1 MQYGFCV
8 VKYKCTSYFFML
20 KSIPW
25 CLVVVVWQDCARQ
38 NTVNIVNGAN
48 IVNIVVIVEICG
60 AGQVGHSDTC
70 HPIVMTLWSL
80 LFVAITTTT
89 SHQHNHLPLDD
100 NDIIPAPTPA
110 PQQWKGQLQT
120 ESSCNCYHSIVLF
133 PALLSHQH
141 RAGWWQWKRWGGC
154 LVVSGPLAS
163 TSQLGAAVTTLWLY
177 NNSILIVMA
186 ATISSHKHSSHLN
199 GAMPDISRHATLNFL
214 FTEGRFTVRWK

>member
-1 MQYGFCV
+1 MWSWASGPFWHLSSHCYD
-8 VKYKCTSYFFML
+8 
-20 KSIPW
+20 
-25 CLVVVVWQDCARQ
+25 LV
-38 NTVNIVNGAN
+38 ISL
-48 IVNIVVIVEICG
+48 ICG
-60 AGQVGHSDTC
+60 HHHHHITPAQSPPSVL
-70 HPIVMTLWSL
+70 PILMIMI
-80 LFVAITTTT
+80 LFQHQHQHLTTSERGSCRLKAVAIAITVLCCSQLSSPT
-89 SHQHNHLPLDD
+89 S
-100 NDIIPAPTPA
+100 A
-110 PQQWKGQLQT
+110 
-120 ESSCNCYHSIVLF
+120 
-133 PALLSHQH
+133 

>member
-1 MQYGFCV
+1 MV
-8 VKYKCTSYFFML
+8 LILLILLLLWKYVELGSLAILTPVIPLLWPCDLSYLWPSPPPPHTS
-20 KSIPW
+20 
-25 CLVVVVWQDCARQ
+25 
-38 NTVNIVNGAN
+38 T
-48 IVNIVVIVEICG
+48 
-60 AGQVGHSDTC
+60 
-70 HPIVMTLWSL
+70 
-80 LFVAITTTT
+80 ITTLCAA
-89 SHQHNHLPLDD
+89 HLDD

>member
-25 CLVVVVWQDCARQ
+25 CLVVVVWHDCVRP
-38 NTVNIVNGAN
+38 NIVNIVNGAN

-60 AGQVGHSDTC
+60 AGQLGHSDTC

-80 LFVAITTTT
+80 LFVAITTHHT
-89 SHQHNHLPLDD
+89 STITSLCAAHLDD

-110 PQQWKGQLQT
+110 LHQLKGQLQT

-133 PALLSHQH
+133 PALPGAPSPLPPAPGRVVAMKTLRWLPGGKWATGQHQP
-141 RAGWWQWKRWGGC
+141 AGGGRYN
-154 LVVSGPLAS
+154 VM
-163 TSQLGAAVTTLWLY
+163 TL
-177 NNSILIVMA
+177 
-186 ATISSHKHSSHLN
+186 
-199 GAMPDISRHATLNFL
+199 
-214 FTEGRFTVRWK
+214 

>member
-1 MQYGFCV
+1 MWCLNSSKMAWSTTISIPISQRQNNIMQYGFCV

-25 CLVVVVWQDCARQ
+25 CLVVVVWQDCARP

-110 PQQWKGQLQT
+110 TQQLKGQLQT

-133 PALLSHQH
+133 PALLSHQRQGRVVAMKTLRWLPGGKWATGQH
-141 RAGWWQWKRWGGC
+141 QPAGGGRYN
-154 LVVSGPLAS
+154 VM
-163 TSQLGAAVTTLWLY
+163 TL
-177 NNSILIVMA
+177 
-186 ATISSHKHSSHLN
+186 
-199 GAMPDISRHATLNFL
+199 
-214 FTEGRFTVRWK
+214 